1 MRNKIKQIL
10 LVALSGIMICNTPLS
25 VLADTQYAKSGNN
38 TTIESQSEK
47 LDESYENTEGSLFSN
62 QPLDEY
68 LSKMSSNDRTDILE
82 GLDEKE
88 AYQLIVLMQYDYINH
103 FAQNQSLDL
112 FYEVVKNYL
121 DKKTIDTNSSSDDE
135 KEAYNNC
142 LGEWKEEIL
151 SYLDTDEKNIKEY
164 EDSIVTSKQFD
175 AKQLKEILQKIVTDI
190 NDKENLQSDEDA
202 YIELKK
208 LTFSKNENDKSD
220 NRIDNEKSTKNISYD
235 IISFENYNGKDYY
248 KTEYLNTDET
258 DLITKM
264 LPDTIKG
271 SVQEATSKS
280 NSSNIKSVNIPISWT
295 CEEDIVKNKE
305 KTYLFQAQLA
315 KGYNLSQELKTQLEN
330 GDYQLPIYQIK
341 VIEKSKYITGFVNY
355 QGKSDEWYK
364 EINVVSSEKDKIS
377 ESLPQKIEVTLQN
390 GSNEQINVQWYCNNN
405 IEDDQESSYIYS
417 ATLDG
422 YKISDDLQQQI
433 DSGNYKLPEIKVSIV
448 DESSDNLIVRT
459 EQTEVKNGKYEVYA
473 YAPEADKVDL
483 PVWTAETSEEKANN
497 YSLKEGDYTVAGLK
511 YNYKTTV
518 NASKPA
524 KYESKLI
531 ATEYVENNDDNIA
544 VAAMESRVSGVCH
557 IGSTYYA
564 TINEAVTA
572 GGGTIYVTQSSITM
586 DSTYDVTHNITLRPE
601 GTNVTIKWKNGQTGK
616 CAGLFRG
623 ADNKS
628 GFTFDFGGNGNYT
641 LTLDGNRGSNTND
654 VTYSGVISGYG
665 VNVNLRKGLIIKSS
679 SDQGVYIDHGTIT
692 MEDGVT
698 IQYCNRGLSTN
709 DGKIIISGGKILNC
723 GAGLNTQNLTMTG
736 GTITSNSAK
745 YCTGSYDS
753 NNAGVGIQLVSD
765 DPKIQS
771 KTGTINISGGTI
783 SACDNYGI
791 ITGLAGISGTIK
803 NCNITSNGYGIMLAS
818 KDSITITGSV
828 TISNN
833 TIRGINIGNQATLTL
848 ASGNI
853 TKNTSSVSGAGIG
866 VFGTLKMT
874 GGSITNNASN
884 TTTGGGGGG
893 VYNNGTFTMSGG
905 SISGNTTKGH
915 GAGVFLDKNMNMSG
929 AAVISTNN
937 DVYENGS
944 TYINVTSALTSS
956 KAAIVTPSSYTLGR
970 TLERASYSGANA
982 ETIFPKFSL
991 TNKSPYFQR
1000 PGNKINSSAKVKATD
1015 VVISRTYAINYK
1027 ANTTDSVS
1035 NLPSAGSKYWF
1046 EAATV
1051 SASIPQ
1057 RTGYTFKSWNTKS
1070 DGTGTTYA
1078 SSASIAASVNNDLTL
1093 YAQWTENA
1101 PSTPKTYTVRF
1112 NNNGGSGTMSD
1123 QTFTVGVSQA
1133 LKANTFTKSGY
1144 TFRGWN
1150 TQSNGYGTSYTNRQT
1165 VKDLT
1170 SAGNTITLYA
1180 QWTKD
1185 APKTYTVRFNNNGG
1199 SGTMSD
1205 QTFTVDVSQALK
1217 KNTFT
1222 RTGFTFKGWNTQS
1235 NGYGNSYTD
1244 QQTVRNLTSA
1254 GGTIT
1259 LYAQW
1264 TANEYTNTLYYNANG
1279 GSGAPASQ
1287 TAKVTYPNTQSTFYV
1302 SSVKPTRAGYTFAGW
1317 YDAATGGNKIGA
1329 TVTVGS
1335 NSHAGNQSKTIYA
1348 HWTANEYTNTLYYN
1362 ANGGSGAPASQT
1374 AKVTYPNTQS
1384 TFYVSSVKP
1393 TRAGYTFAGWYDAA
1407 TGGNK
1412 VGTTVTVGS
1421 NSHAGNQSKTIY
1433 AHWTA
1438 NEYTNTLYYNANG
1451 GSGAPASQTAKVTYP
1466 NTQSTFYVSSVKP
1479 TRAGYTFAG
1488 WYDAATGGNK
1498 VGTTVTVGSNSHA
1511 GNQSKTIYA
1520 HWTAN
1525 EYTNT
1530 LYYNANGGTGA
1541 PASQTVKVTYPNT
1554 QCTFTVSSVKPTKM
1568 GYTFTGWYDAATG
1581 GNKVGSTVTVGSNN
1595 HAGNQSKTIYAH
1607 WTANHYKL
1615 TVNPNKGTLPDGTT
1629 TDKTLSPDLIYD
1641 NGNWNNIN
1649 SQTPT
1654 RKGYTFTGWN
1664 TKADGSGVKVY
1675 DVNGTCI
1682 NGCGYWENNVYK
1694 GTTDLKVYAQ
1704 WKANSYT
1711 ITYNSNKP
1719 SNASN
1724 SITGS
1729 TPNST
1734 HTYDEPKN
1742 LTKNGYSLKGWT
1754 FTGWNTKADGSEKGY
1769 EDQQSVVNL
1778 AEKQGAIVVLYA
1790 QWRPNTYKIKYDGN
1804 GATSGST
1811 PDSNMT
1817 YDKPGELN
1825 KNGFKKD
1832 KATFIGWKDE
1842 NGNVYKD
1849 GETVK
1854 NLTPVDKGV
1863 VILKA
1868 QWDLAPTISAGEKTY
1883 YEGTTVTRDD
1893 LLKEVTATDPED
1905 GTITNKIIITKI
1917 EYSAGK
1923 LVSGKKQPS
1932 YTQEWKD
1939 GMPKEATLDT
1949 WFMQLDKADSPV
1961 KHKVTYKVVDKVGNV
1976 TTKTVTVYVKY
1987 NNPPVITAVDRYFTL
2002 KEAQNGK
2009 VTADELLK
2017 NAIEKDKL
2025 KSTDIEEGVLSPKL
2039 ELVGFNPADFTK
2051 LTTSAVVTVTYKVH
2065 DSYGPNGI
2073 GKETVNQIRVYIT
2086 DPKQPIPGDSQM
2098 MQHVR
2103 FVTKK
2108 YYDLNKDKN
2117 IKDYLN
2123 NDSELAKIN
2132 SNGGLRVGCNWYSK
2146 DEYKSEIT
2154 ETFDKTSGT
2163 TYKFSHEDVKK
2174 IQDYINTNGI
2184 GNAKK
2189 TDSLSTFYQKFL
2201 NK

>member
-220 NRIDNEKSTKNISYD
+220 NCIDNEKSTKNISYD

-248 KTEYLNTDET
+248 KTEYLNTDEI

-271 SVQEATSKS
+271 SVQEATTKS

-390 GSNEQINVQWYCNNN
+390 GSNEQINVQWNCNNN
-405 IEDDQESSYIYS
+405 IEDEHESSYIYS

-483 PVWTAETSEEKANN
+483 PVWTAETSEKKANN

-531 ATEYVENNDDNIA
+531 ATEYVENSDDNIA
-544 VAAMESRVSGVCH
+544 VAAMESRASGVCH

-586 DSTYDVTHNITLRPE
+586 DSTDDVTHNITLRPE

-641 LTLDGNRGSNTND
+641 LTLDGNRGNNTND

-803 NCNITSNGYGIMLAS
+803 NCNITSNGYGVMLAS
-818 KDSITITGSV
+818 KDSITVTGSV

-1046 EAATV
+1046 ETATV

-1093 YAQWTENA
+1093 YAQWTKDAPKTYTVRFNNNGGSGTMSDQTFTVGVSQA
-1101 PSTPKTYTVRF
+1101 LKANTFTKSGYTFKGWNTQSNGSGTSYANQQTVKDLTSAGKTITLYAQWTQNTPSTPKTYTVRF

-1217 KNTFT
+1217 KNIFT

-1279 GSGAPASQ
+1279 GSGTPASQ

-1302 SSVKPTRAGYTFAGW
+1302 SSVRPTRTGYTF
-1317 YDAATGGNKIGA
+1317 T
-1329 TVTVGS
+1329 
-1335 NSHAGNQSKTIYA
+1335 
-1348 HWTANEYTNTLYYN
+1348 
-1362 ANGGSGAPASQT
+1362 
-1374 AKVTYPNTQS
+1374 
-1384 TFYVSSVKP
+1384 
-1393 TRAGYTFAGWYDAA
+1393 
-1407 TGGNK
+1407 
-1412 VGTTVTVGS
+1412 
-1421 NSHAGNQSKTIY
+1421 
-1433 AHWTA
+1433 
-1438 NEYTNTLYYNANG
+1438 
-1451 GSGAPASQTAKVTYP
+1451 
-1466 NTQSTFYVSSVKP
+1466 
-1479 TRAGYTFAG
+1479 G

-1541 PASQTVKVTYPNT
+1541 PASQTAKVTYPNT
-1554 QCTFTVSSVKPTKM
+1554 QSTFYVSSVKPTRT

-1724 SITGS
+1724 NITGS

-1754 FTGWNTKADGSEKGY
+1754 FTGWNTKADGSGKSY

-1790 QWRPNTYKIKYDGN
+1790 QWRPNTYTIKYDGN

-2073 GKETVNQIRVYIT
+2073 GKETVNQIRVHIT
-2086 DPKQPIPGDSQM
+2086 DPEQPEVAESKTIQR
-2098 MQHVR
+2098 VR
-2103 FVTKK
+2103 FITKK

-2132 SNGGLRVGCNWYSK
+2132 SNGGLRVGCDWYK
-2146 DEYKSEIT
+2146 INEYKSEIT

-2189 TDSLSTFYQKFL
+2189 ADSLSAFYQKFL